1 MAISENRNELELSNW
16 FIVGI
21 ISISLLL
28 GFLIGNSLQPK
39 KDFPWK
45 LNSPP
50 KSITK
55 AIEWIILQEELLK
68 KGYSY
73 EQVKQVYQNYY
84 NKVDYSEYVL
94 NYNSWID
101 SINAKLFSDSI
112 ESKIL
117 RKYYVDDSSI
127 LLPDGIEWAPF
138 DNKIFAALKLPYYSD
153 SLKIKV
159 YKK

>member
-1 MAISENRNELELSNW
+1 MSFSF
-16 FIVGI
+16 FIGI
-21 ISISLLL
+21 LF
-28 GFLIGNSLQPK
+28 GIGLRIGHFQPK